1 MTPVCPRILNMIT
14 DFVLLRFCARASE
27 DLSAIEVI
35 LLLLLL
41 LFVLLVLLLLLYCN
55 TETKPNEIQKKVS
68 CNMEADQEI
77 AQEAIDAYI
86 DKLNSAMRELAIQA
100 GCYSKHYY
108 NTKKV
113 LVPWT

>member
-27 DLSAIEVI
+27 YLSAIEVI
-35 LLLLLL
+35 LLLL
-41 LFVLLVLLLLLYCN
+41 FVLLLLLLYCN

-77 AQEAIDAYI
+77 AQEAIDTYI
-86 DKLNSAMRELAIQA
+86 DKLNNAMRESAIQA

-108 NTKKV
+108 NIKKV
-113 LVPWT
+113 LVP